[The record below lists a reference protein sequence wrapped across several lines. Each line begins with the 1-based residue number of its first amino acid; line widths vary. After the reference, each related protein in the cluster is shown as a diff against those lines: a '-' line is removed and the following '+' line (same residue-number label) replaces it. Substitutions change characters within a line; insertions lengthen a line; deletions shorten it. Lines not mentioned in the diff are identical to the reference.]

1 MADRNPAWAKKPKN
15 PDEKATP
22 TLGVCSCLSEIAHLY
37 AYV

>member
-15 PDEKATP
+15 PDEKTTP
-22 TLGVCSCLSEIAHLY
+22 TLGVFFSLSKIVHRY